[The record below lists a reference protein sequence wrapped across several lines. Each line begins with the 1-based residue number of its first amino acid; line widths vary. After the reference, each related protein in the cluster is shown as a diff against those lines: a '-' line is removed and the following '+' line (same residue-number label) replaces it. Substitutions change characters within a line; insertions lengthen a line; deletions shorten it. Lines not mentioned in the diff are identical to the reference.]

1 MSVYS
6 LRICAVSLPRVYLH
20 FNKHSSVSRS
30 GLDLALGVERGTH
43 FPYLL
48 SFLTF
53 EPRSWCVCPLKP
65 YFIKTVNSFLNCSP

>member
-6 LRICAVSLPRVYLH
+6 LRICAVSLPRVYLN

-30 GLDLALGVERGTH
+30 GLDLEHIFLICVV
-43 FPYLL
+43 

-53 EPRSWCVCPLKP
+53 DFSRAVGVCPLTSRTLLKLK
-65 YFIKTVNSFLNCSP
+65 IAVRKVR